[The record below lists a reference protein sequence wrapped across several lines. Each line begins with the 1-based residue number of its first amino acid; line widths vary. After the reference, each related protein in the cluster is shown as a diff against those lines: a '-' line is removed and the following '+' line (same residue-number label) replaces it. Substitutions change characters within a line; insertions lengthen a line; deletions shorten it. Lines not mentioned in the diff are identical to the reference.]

1 MNNAS
6 DQFIPGYKQ
15 PWFWFLM
22 VPLIMVFIMGF
33 TMLYLSISTSDG
45 VVVDNFYKD
54 GLAIKTRNEQDA
66 AAADLGLAAQVTIN
80 GRQIHLELSGVLDV
94 RPARLTLHF
103 IYPTKSSEDLVVVL
117 VAADN
122 GYAGALP
129 EALNGRYQVMLSPQ
143 LDGAPGA
150 MWRLHGMSHFPLTA
164 SLALKPK

>member
-66 AAADLGLAAQVTIN
+66 AAADLDKN
-80 GRQIHLELSGVLDV
+80 
-94 RPARLTLHF
+94 RPAVVDAEATRFLLSRKATAAALVSDRRDVETTDEDD
-103 IYPTKSSEDLVVVL
+103 PTDRN
-117 VAADN
+117 VAA
-122 GYAGALP
+122 
-129 EALNGRYQVMLSPQ
+129 
-143 LDGAPGA
+143 
-150 MWRLHGMSHFPLTA
+150 
-164 SLALKPK
+164 LKAVA